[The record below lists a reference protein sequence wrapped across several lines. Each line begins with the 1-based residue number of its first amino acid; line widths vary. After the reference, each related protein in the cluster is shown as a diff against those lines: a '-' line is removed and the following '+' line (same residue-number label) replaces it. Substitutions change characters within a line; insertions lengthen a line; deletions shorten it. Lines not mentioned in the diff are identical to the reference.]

1 MGEMN
6 WKHIILG
13 GLITALLFSL
23 GFLNAVVFAPGWFG
37 AESLGRSWEW
47 NMGGSCAGVVVRGD
61 GDRADLAVRSDSPP
75 LRTGAS
81 DSCHRRLRHVANH

>member
-6 WKHIILG
+6 WKHIIVG

-37 AESLGRSWEW
+37 AVEESLGRSWEW
-47 NMGGSCAGVVVRGD
+47 NIGGGSRAGVVVRGD
-61 GDRADLAVRSDSPP
+61 GDRADLAVRGDSPP
-75 LRTGAS
+75 LRTGA
-81 DSCHRRLRHVANH
+81 